1 MWNKY
6 GIAIPAMAAA
16 LAIATPAM
24 GQLLTIG
31 DVDLKVDVLTTRVEG
46 IVSKQNAAETER
58 AALLADIG
66 RIDVDLSVLRSDTTD
81 NTAAIAINTSLLSD
95 HDTRLT
101 ALDGTVVTLQTDV
114 TQLSGVV
121 SGIGTRLDAQI
132 AQADTNTSAIAT
144 LATDLD
150 GLSARVDANGAL
162 LSDQDTRLAGLE
174 EALAGSLGDIADI
187 DAGLTGLSGRVDD
200 LTGALAVQ
208 TSQTETNTA
217 AIATINSDLDG
228 LSARFDANGALLSQH
243 DSRLADLEGGLAGS
257 LGDLTEIDAGLT
269 GLSGRVDDLTGALAV
284 QASQTE
290 TNTAAIATVEVDLG
304 VLNARV
310 DGHDTALV
318 GLGARVGDHDTALAG
333 LDARVGG
340 LEAAVTQSG
349 TLLASIENRVTR
361 NSSAV
366 ETLRGDVD
374 ANVQAIAANTA
385 TNLQQDVAIAANA
398 ATNLAQDIAIATNA
412 IRIDT
417 NAAAISVHET
427 RIASNE
433 TNIAANTAANLKQ
446 DAQLQD
452 HSARIA
458 ANTSGLADAVAVNDL
473 QTAAIVANSQANAAL
488 RADVAEGRIGM
499 VRAAADGTVLVA
511 SDRGGTTVS
520 FEGTEGARRLSGI
533 ANGIAASDAA
543 TMGQMVGGDIAT
555 LQGAQAYT
563 DRSIAAVMDDLDR
576 MWANLDGT
584 REELGR
590 EIDRASAG
598 TAALAGLPQAIMP
611 GKGMVVAG
619 VGGRRE
625 QAAIALGIGK
635 AFDSPTMPV
644 VRAGVA
650 VDLGDG
656 TASYNA
662 AVGIHF

>member
-1 MWNKY
+1 MQ
-6 GIAIPAMAAA
+6 
-16 LAIATPAM
+16 AIA
-24 GQLLTIG
+24 
-31 DVDLKVDVLTTRVEG
+31 
-46 IVSKQNAAETER
+46 S
-58 AALLADIG
+58 
-66 RIDVDLSVLRSDTTD
+66 
-81 NTAAIAINTSLLSD
+81 NTATNL
-95 HDTRLT
+95 R
-101 ALDGTVVTLQTDV
+101 QDV
-114 TQLSGVV
+114 
-121 SGIGTRLDAQI
+121 
-132 AQADTNTSAIAT
+132 
-144 LATDLD
+144 
-150 GLSARVDANGAL
+150 
-162 LSDQDTRLAGLE
+162 
-174 EALAGSLGDIADI
+174 
-187 DAGLTGLSGRVDD
+187 
-200 LTGALAVQ
+200 
-208 TSQTETNTA
+208 
-217 AIATINSDLDG
+217 
-228 LSARFDANGALLSQH
+228 
-243 DSRLADLEGGLAGS
+243 
-257 LGDLTEIDAGLT
+257 
-269 GLSGRVDDLTGALAV
+269 
-284 QASQTE
+284 
-290 TNTAAIATVEVDLG
+290 
-304 VLNARV
+304 
-310 DGHDTALV
+310 
-318 GLGARVGDHDTALAG
+318 
-333 LDARVGG
+333 
-340 LEAAVTQSG
+340 
-349 TLLASIENRVTR
+349 
-361 NSSAV
+361 
-366 ETLRGDVD
+366 
-374 ANVQAIAANTA
+374 AIAANTA
-385 TNLQQDVAIAANA
+385 TNLAQDFAISTNA
-398 ATNLAQDIAIATNA
+398 A
-412 IRIDT
+412 RIDT

-433 TNIAANTAANLKQ
+433 TNIAANSAANLKQ

-452 HSARIA
+452 HSTRIA

-511 SDRGGTTVS
+511 SDRGGASVS

-543 TMGQMVGGDIAT
+543 TMGQLVGGDIAT

-563 DRSIAAVMDDLDR
+563 DRSIGAVMDDLDR
-576 MWANLDGT
+576 MWASLDGT